1 MGAYD
6 MQGVYFLVN
15 NSMKN
20 FLKYIACPTAY
31 TLESRGW
38 QNLKWHSQED
48 RNPGF

>member
-31 TLESRGW
+31 TLESRG
-38 QNLKWHSQED
+38 
-48 RNPGF
+48 